1 MRTRVKT
8 SQPPKARENASDQIV
23 TGFSLHLI
31 GLRKWCE
38 FSGPITKRRKAK
50 VIQSRIIFETSLNL
64 LY

>member
-23 TGFSLHLI
+23 TGFSFASDWFEKMVRVFWTNH
-31 GLRKWCE
+31 
-38 FSGPITKRRKAK
+38 KAKESK